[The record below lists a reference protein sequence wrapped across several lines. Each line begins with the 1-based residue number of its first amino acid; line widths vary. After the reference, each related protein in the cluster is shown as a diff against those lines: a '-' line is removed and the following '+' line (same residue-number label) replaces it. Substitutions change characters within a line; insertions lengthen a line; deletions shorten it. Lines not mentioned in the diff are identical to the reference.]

1 MLRQK
6 GYSLI
11 TWVLTLVLVV
21 AGLFFI
27 QSPLKRALQAK
38 AMRSA
43 DYFFWRSW
51 AEPTQDY
58 KGDESTYLKSQANQ
72 QQDTYLLEQKNKE
85 VGSVR
90 KLTPPISKVGI
101 RSSKQ
106 ERSASTGVAEGS
118 EALLKLFDLNQVE

>member
-11 TWVLTLVLVV
+11 TWVVTLVLVV

-27 QSPLKRALQAK
+27 QSPLKRALQVK
-38 AMRSA
+38 AMRSC

-58 KGDESTYLKSQANQ
+58 KGDESTYLKSQTNQ
-72 QQDTYLLEQKNKE
+72 QQDTYLLEQKNKQ
-85 VGSVR
+85 V
-90 KLTPPISKVGI
+90 KVGI